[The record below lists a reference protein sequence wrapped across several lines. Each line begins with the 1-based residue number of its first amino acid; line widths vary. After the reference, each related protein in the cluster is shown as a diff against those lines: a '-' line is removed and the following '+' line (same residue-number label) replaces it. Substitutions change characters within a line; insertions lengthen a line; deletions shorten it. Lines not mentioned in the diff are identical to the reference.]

1 MRYLKNGFAKID
13 KECDA
18 MESKINARIGRVF
31 VRHQYS
37 EEELRWAADRIESIA
52 EKIRDDI
59 ERWETANQ
67 LSERIELL
75 YNQMADASHER
86 LSELCCMIER
96 RVPTVWEKV
105 CSVFTRIVEKLLPMI
120 SFRFISGFKKTKPLA
135 A

>member
-13 KECDA
+13 KECGA
-18 MESKINARIGRVF
+18 MEGKINARIGMVF

-37 EEELRWAADRIESIA
+37 EEELRRAADRIESIA

-59 ERWETANQ
+59 ERWDAASQ
-67 LSERIELL
+67 LSERIELF
-75 YNQMADASHER
+75 YNRVTDAAHER
-86 LSELCCMIER
+86 LGELCGMIER
-96 RVPTVWEKV
+96 CAPTVWEKV

-120 SFRFISGFKKTKPLA
+120 SFRLIPGFKKTKPIA

>member
-18 MESKINARIGRVF
+18 MEGKINARIGIVF

-37 EEELRWAADRIESIA
+37 EDELRRAAGRIESIA

-59 ERWETANQ
+59 ERWEAANQ

-75 YNQMADASHER
+75 YNQMADAAHER
-86 LSELCCMIER
+86 LEELCGMIER
-96 RVPTVWEKV
+96 RAPTVWEKV
-105 CSVFTRIVEKLLPMI
+105 CSVFIRIVEKLLPMI
-120 SFRFISGFKKTKPLA
+120 SFRLIPGFKKTKPIA